1 MGNLVERGKELA
13 YLLRHDTHYEFDEH
27 GWRSV
32 QDLIDNH
39 GYTMEE
45 LHEIVETNNKKR
57 YEFSPDLERIRA
69 RQGHSVPVDVELEEV
84 EPPQILWHGT
94 SADSLRSIKESGID
108 KRTRLYVHL
117 SDSVFQAQAVG
128 KRHGIP
134 IVLGVMAGAM
144 FDAGYKF
151 YRSRN
156 GVWLTDYV
164 PPQYIWVRNT
174 HY

>member
-1 MGNLVERGKELA
+1 VYLKNLYDFLLMNLSIQDQKSLGFLLISRWFPLYKRIGKHWRLTHR
-13 YLLRHDTHYEFDEH
+13 RHSMCLWKCTYA
-27 GWRSV
+27 
-32 QDLIDNH
+32 
-39 GYTMEE
+39 
-45 LHEIVETNNKKR
+45 K
-57 YEFSPDLERIRA
+57 
-69 RQGHSVPVDVELEEV
+69 
-84 EPPQILWHGT
+84 PPQILWHGT

-117 SDSVFQAQAVG
+117 SDSVFQVQAVG
-128 KRHGIP
+128 KRHGVP